1 MDIRPTYSC
10 MLGQP
15 WIHAAGAIPSSPHQK
30 VKFIADEQ
38 LISVMG
44 EKELIVSTL
53 LPDEYVEGDEEAH
66 ETSFQALEIVGT
78 TSSEVEGGDHK
89 PSRAAIMAA
98 KVLISNGFEPS
109 KGLGRKLDGMVEP
122 VVIQENPGRSRL
134 GYKGVARKGKPRQ
147 KVAMIKDQPSGPT
160 EWIYPTTR
168 ELDNWTAEAIL
179 DLVPQKML
187 LEQEGPRLQSG
198 TEELETINLGDGE
211 EARDIQ
217 VGKQMPPNSR
227 QELVALLREYS
238 DIFAWSFQDMPGLDI
253 AIIEH
258 NLPLIP
264 NAVPIRQQLRRMKPK
279 VALKIKEEVE
289 KQWNAGYNQIRMD
302 LEDKKETTFIT
313 T

>member
-15 WIHAAGAIPSSPHQK
+15 WIHAAGEIPSSLHQK

-53 LPDEYVEGDEEAH
+53 LPDEYVEGGEEAH

-78 TSSEVEGGDHK
+78 TSSEVEGGDRK

-122 VVIQENPGRSRL
+122 VVIQENPRRSRL

-147 KVAMIKDQPSGPT
+147 KV
-160 EWIYPTTR
+160 
-168 ELDNWTAEAIL
+168 
-179 DLVPQKML
+179 
-187 LEQEGPRLQSG
+187 
-198 TEELETINLGDGE
+198 
-211 EARDIQ
+211 
-217 VGKQMPPNSR
+217 
-227 QELVALLREYS
+227 
-238 DIFAWSFQDMPGLDI
+238 
-253 AIIEH
+253 
-258 NLPLIP
+258 
-264 NAVPIRQQLRRMKPK
+264 
-279 VALKIKEEVE
+279 
-289 KQWNAGYNQIRMD
+289 
-302 LEDKKETTFIT
+302 
-313 T
+313 